1 MLEVLRYVYCD
12 TVKPASFELTFE
24 LVSFALRYNLDELGV
39 MALRYLLTTQ
49 LRIDNAG
56 AALVYL
62 QKIEDSQKSYL

>member
-12 TVKPASFELTFE
+12 TVAPAGLDLSFEL
-24 LVSFALRYNLDELGV
+24 VAFALRYNLDELGI

-56 AALVYL
+56 AALVHL
-62 QKIEDSQKSYL
+62 QKIEDPQKSYL